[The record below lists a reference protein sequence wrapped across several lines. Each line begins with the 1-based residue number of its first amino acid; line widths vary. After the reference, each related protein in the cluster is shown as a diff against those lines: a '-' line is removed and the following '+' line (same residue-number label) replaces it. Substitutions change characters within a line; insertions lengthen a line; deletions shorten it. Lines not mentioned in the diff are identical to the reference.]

1 MSGPLIAIVAVVYAI
16 IAADQFSK
24 DNPAMGV
31 VWLGYAA
38 SNVGLY
44 FVSR

>member
-1 MSGPLIAIVAVVYAI
+1 MSAPLIALVAIIYAI

-38 SNVGLY
+38 SNVGLWALAK
-44 FVSR
+44 

>member
-1 MSGPLIAIVAVVYAI
+1 VSGFLIAIVGAIYAV
-16 IAADQFSK
+16 IAADQFIK

-38 SNVGLY
+38 SNVGLF
-44 FVSR
+44 FVTK

>member
-1 MSGPLIAIVAVVYAI
+1 MSAPLIALVAGIYAV

-31 VWLGYAA
+31 VWMGYAA
-38 SNVGLY
+38 SNVGLF
-44 FVSR
+44 FVSK